1 MKPVPVEP
9 AGSVTFR
16 CADCEHTFDDQ
27 PTRTESAPE
36 RAHPYR
42 YFSDCPLCENECS
55 QVPWQVGLFCA
66 HLKATGPKTPE
77 GKAAS
82 ASNLA
87 GHPTPEE
94 ARITRFNAMKHGAS
108 AKTAMYFPARPD
120 KYPHCKTCD
129 VDRDYCAQQVAC
141 LKRSDLML
149 RCLVAIESGD
159 PTALQ
164 DLHAINQ
171 ANFMAIMQDMMQA
184 LIADG
189 VTLRNPVHDFDKEG
203 GFHIGRYV
211 DPDTGEWNIVED
223 IKAHPLLKP
232 MMDMISRNNLSLA
245 DLNMTPKIQVDQG
258 IQQGQLQQE
267 EDEKESALEYRNKME
282 KQVSDLKT
290 MIGRSQLRASQD
302 PVLIEHRQ
310 EDGEEKPKDIEAE
323 VLDDTTP

>member
-16 CADCEHTFDDQ
+16 CADCKKTFDAK

-42 YFSDCPLCENECS
+42 YYSSCPECESES
-55 QVPWQVGLFCA
+55 PQVHWQVGLFNA
-66 HLKATGPKTPE
+66 HLKATGPKTNQ

-82 ASNLA
+82 AANLA

-108 AKTAMYFPARPD
+108 SKTAMYFPAKPD

-129 VDRDYCAQQVAC
+129 VDRDYCSQQIAC

-149 RCLVAIESGD
+149 RVLVAMESGD

-171 ANFMAIMQDMMQA
+171 ANFMAILQDMMQA

-189 VTLRNPVHDFDKEG
+189 VALKNPAFGFDKDG
-203 GFHIGRYV
+203 NCSIARYA
-211 DPDTGEWNIVED
+211 DSATGEVRTIEE

-232 MMDMISRNNLSLA
+232 MMEMIGRNNLSLA
-245 DLNMTPKIQVDQG
+245 DLNMTPKIQADQG

-267 EDEKESALEYRNKME
+267 EEEKESAQEYRKKME
-282 KQVSDLKT
+282 NQLSDLRHK
-290 MIGRSQLRASQD
+290 IGRSQLRASQD
-302 PVLIEHRQ
+302 PILIEHQ
-310 EDGEEKPKDIEAE
+310 QDDGEPKDIEAE
-323 VLDDTTP
+323 VVNGSTS

>member
-16 CADCEHTFDDQ
+16 CADCKKTFDAK
-27 PTRTESAPE
+27 PTRTEPAPE
-36 RAHPYR
+36 RAHPFR
-42 YFSDCPLCENECS
+42 YFSDCPDCGNECP
-55 QVPWQVGLFCA
+55 QVHWQVGLFNA
-66 HLKATGPKTPE
+66 HLKATGPKTQK
-77 GKAAS
+77 GRSAS
-82 ASNLA
+82 AANLA

-108 AKTAMYFPARPD
+108 AKTAMYFPAKPD

-129 VDRDYCAQQVAC
+129 VDRDYCAQQIAC

-159 PTALQ
+159 PSALQ

-171 ANFMAIMQDMMQA
+171 ANFMAIMQDILQA

-189 VTLRNPVHDFDKEG
+189 VTLRNPVYGFDKEG
-203 GFHIGRYV
+203 GFNIGRYQ
-211 DPDTGEWNIVED
+211 DPESNEWKTIEEVR
-223 IKAHPLLKP
+223 AHPLLKP
-232 MMDMISRNNLSLA
+232 LMDMISRNNLSLA
-245 DLNMTPKIQVDQG
+245 DLNMTPKVQVDQG

-267 EDEKESALEYRNKME
+267 EEEKESAIEYRNKMD
-282 KQVSDLKT
+282 KQVTDLRS
-290 MIGRSQLRASQD
+290 MIARSQLRANQD

-310 EDGEEKPKDIEAE
+310 EDGDEPPKDIEAE
-323 VLDDTTP
+323 VLDDSTS